1 MSNQE
6 HTTAVNDQI
15 KVLTAK
21 DLASDQDVRWCPGCG
36 DYSMLS
42 QLQRALPEV
51 GVRKEDIA
59 VVAGIGC
66 SSRFPYYM
74 DTFGLHGIHGRALA
88 IASGLK
94 TAHPNLSVWVST
106 GDGDCLSIGGNHF
119 IHALRRNV
127 DINVMMFN
135 NQIYALTKG
144 QYSPTSVHGQKTKTS
159 PTGVIDHPFNP
170 ALIALGAEGTFV
182 ARSMDRDPKH
192 LKEMMIAM
200 HTHHGTAFIDILQNC
215 VIFNDGAFD
224 LYTNKD
230 TRDDNVVYLE
240 HGKPLVFGKERD
252 KGLRLDGFR
261 TQVVSLK
268 DYSENDL
275 IIHNSKSKELAF
287 ILAHMNDQPGFPL
300 PVGIFLDIERVTY
313 EDELAQHIAQAR
325 EKQGVGTIESLLY
338 AGQTWEIVHDNDG
351 TDA

>member
-1 MSNQE
+1 MSIEENN
-6 HTTAVNDQI
+6 AAIADQV

-42 QLQRALPEV
+42 QLQRALPET
-51 GVRKEDIA
+51 GVKKEDIA

-74 DTFGLHGIHGRALA
+74 STFGFHGIHGRALA

-94 TAHPNLSVWVST
+94 VSHPNLSVWVAT

-144 QYSPTSVHGQKTKTS
+144 QYSPTSLHGQKTKTS

-170 ALIALGAEGTFV
+170 VLIALGAEGTFV

-192 LKEMMIAM
+192 LKEMMLAM
-200 HTHHGTAFIDILQNC
+200 HAHKGTSFIDVLQNC

-224 LYTNKD
+224 LYTNKE

-240 HGKPLVFGKERD
+240 HGKPLIFGKERD
-252 KGLRLDGFR
+252 KGIRLDGFR

-268 DYSENDL
+268 DYSESDL
-275 IIHNSKSKELAF
+275 IVHDMKSKELAF
-287 ILAHMNDQPGFPL
+287 ILAHMNDQPDLPL
-300 PVGIFLDIERVTY
+300 PVGIFLDIERTTY
-313 EDELAQHIAQAR
+313 EAELTEHIDRAIQKMGA
-325 EKQGVGTIESLLY
+325 GTLESLLY
-338 AGQTWEIVHDNDG
+338 DGQTWVIGNG
-351 TDA
+351 NGN

>member
-1 MSNQE
+1 
-6 HTTAVNDQI
+6 
-15 KVLTAK
+15 
-21 DLASDQDVRWCPGCG
+21 
-36 DYSMLS
+36 
-42 QLQRALPEV
+42 
-51 GVRKEDIA
+51 

-74 DTFGLHGIHGRALA
+74 STYGFHGIHGRALA

-94 TAHPNLSVWVST
+94 VSHPNLSVWVAT

-119 IHALRRNV
+119 IHALRRNI

-144 QYSPTSVHGQKTKTS
+144 QYSPTSLHGQKTKTS
-159 PTGVIDHPFNP
+159 PNGVIDHPFNP
-170 ALIALGAEGTFV
+170 VLIALGAEGTFV

-192 LKEMMIAM
+192 LKEMMLAM
-200 HTHHGTAFIDILQNC
+200 HHHKGTSFIDLLQNC

-224 LYTNKD
+224 LYTSKE

-240 HGKPLVFGKERD
+240 HGKPHVFGKERD
-252 KGLRLDGFR
+252 RGIRLDGFR

-275 IIHNSKSKELAF
+275 LVHDSKSKELAF
-287 ILAHMNDQPGFPL
+287 ILGHMVDQPGLPL
-300 PVGIFLDIERVTY
+300 PVGIFLDIERSTY
-313 EDELAQHIAQAR
+313 EAELTEQVQNSIKKLGA
-325 EKQGVGTIESLLY
+325 GTLESLLY
-338 AGQTWEIVHDNDG
+338 DGQTWVIENG
-351 TDA
+351 NGN

>member
-1 MSNQE
+1 MTNE
-6 HTTAVNDQI
+6 DIKTNVNEQI

-21 DLASDQDVRWCPGCG
+21 DLSSDQDVRWCPGCG

-59 VVAGIGC
+59 VIAGIGC

-74 DTFGLHGIHGRALA
+74 DTYGLHGIHGRALA

-94 TAHPNLSVWVST
+94 TAHPNLTVWVST

-119 IHALRRNV
+119 IHTLRRNV

-144 QYSPTSVHGQKTKTS
+144 QYSPTSQHGQKTKTS

-170 ALIALGAEGTFV
+170 MLIGLGAEGTFV
-182 ARSMDRDPKH
+182 ARSLDRDPKH
-192 LKEMMIAM
+192 LKEMMIRM
-200 HTHHGTAFIDILQNC
+200 YNHKGTSFIDVLQNC
-215 VIFNDGAFD
+215 VIFNEGVFD
-224 LYTNKD
+224 LYTSKE
-230 TRDDNVVYLE
+230 TRGDNVVYLE
-240 HGKPLVFGKERD
+240 HGKPLVFGNERD
-252 KGLRLDGFR
+252 KGIRLDGFR

-268 DYSENDL
+268 DYSESDL
-275 IIHNSKSKELAF
+275 LVHNSKSKELAF
-287 ILAHMNDQPGFPL
+287 ILAHMNDQAGFPL
-300 PVGIFLDIERVTY
+300 PIGVFLDIERVTY
-313 EDELAQHIAQAR
+313 EDELAQHIERAV
-325 EKQGVGTIESLLY
+325 EKEGEGTIESLLY
-338 AGQTWEIVHDNDG
+338 DAHTWTIDDEN
-351 TDA
+351 

>member
-1 MSNQE
+1 MSNE
-6 HTTAVNDQI
+6 EINPAVNDQI

-42 QLQRALPEV
+42 QLQRTLPEV
-51 GVRKEDIA
+51 GVRKADIA

-74 DTFGLHGIHGRALA
+74 STYGFHGIHGRALA

-94 TAHPNLSVWVST
+94 VGHPNLTVWVAT

-144 QYSPTSVHGQKTKTS
+144 QYSPTSLHGQKTKTS
-159 PTGVIDHPFNP
+159 PHGVIDHPFNP
-170 ALIALGAEGTFV
+170 MLIALGAEGTFV

-192 LKEMMIAM
+192 LKEMMLAM
-200 HTHHGTAFIDILQNC
+200 YQHKGTSFIDVLQNC

-224 LYTNKD
+224 LYTSKES
-230 TRDDNVVYLE
+230 RDENVVYLRDGE
-240 HGKPLVFGKERD
+240 PLVFGKERD

-268 DYSENDL
+268 DYSESDL
-275 IIHNSKSKELAF
+275 IVHDSKSKELAF

-300 PVGIFLDIERVTY
+300 PVGIFLDIQRSTY
-313 EDELAQHIAQAR
+313 EDELQQQVQTAIA
-325 EKQGVGTIESLLY
+325 KQGAGTMKSLLY
-338 AGQTWEIVHDNDG
+338 DAQTWEIGNGDN
-351 TDA
+351 

>member
-1 MSNQE
+1 MSNE
-6 HTTAVNDQI
+6 EKNTVIDDQI
-15 KVLTAK
+15 KVLTPK

-42 QLQRALPEV
+42 QLQRTLPEV
-51 GVRKEDIA
+51 GVKKEDIA

-74 DTFGLHGIHGRALA
+74 STYGFHGIHGRALA

-94 TAHPNLSVWVST
+94 VSHPNLTVWVAT

-144 QYSPTSVHGQKTKTS
+144 QYSPTSLHGQKTKTS

-170 ALIALGAEGTFV
+170 MLIGLGAEGTFV

-192 LKEMMIAM
+192 LKEMMLAM
-200 HTHHGTAFIDILQNC
+200 YYHKGTSFIDVLQNC

-224 LYTNKD
+224 VYTNKE
-230 TRDDNVVYLE
+230 TRDDNVIYLE
-240 HGKPLVFGKERD
+240 HGKPLVFGKNRD
-252 KGLRLDGFR
+252 KGIRLDGFR
-261 TQVVSLK
+261 TQVVSLN
-268 DYSENDL
+268 DYSESDL
-275 IIHNSKSKELAF
+275 IVHDTKSKELAF

-300 PVGIFLDIERVTY
+300 PVGIFLDIERSTY
-313 EDELAQHIAQAR
+313 EDELEQHVQSAI
-325 EKQGVGTIESLLY
+325 EKKGAGTMRSLLY
-338 AGQTWEIVHDNDG
+338 DGQTWDIDNG
-351 TDA
+351 SN

>member
-1 MSNQE
+1 MSNE
-6 HTTAVNDQI
+6 ETPTVVKDQV

-42 QLQRALPEV
+42 QLQRALPDV
-51 GVRKEDIA
+51 AVNKEDIA
-59 VVAGIGC
+59 VIAGIGC

-74 DTFGLHGIHGRALA
+74 DTYGLHGIHGRALA

-94 TAHPNLSVWVST
+94 TAHPHLTVWVAT

-119 IHALRRNV
+119 IHTLRRNV

-144 QYSPTSVHGQKTKTS
+144 QYSPTSQHGQKTKTS

-170 ALIALGAEGTFV
+170 VLIALGAEGTFV

-192 LKEMMIAM
+192 LKEIMIAM
-200 HTHHGTAFIDILQNC
+200 YRHKGTAFIDVLQNC

-224 LYTNKD
+224 LYTNKE
-230 TRDDNVVYLE
+230 TRDDNVVYLQ

-252 KGLRLDGFR
+252 KGIRLDGFR
-261 TQVVSLK
+261 TQVVSLSE
-268 DYSENDL
+268 YSESDL
-275 IIHNSKSKELAF
+275 IIHDSKSKELAF
-287 ILAHMNDQPGFPL
+287 ILAHMNDQPGNPL
-300 PVGIFLDIERVTY
+300 PMGIFLDIERTAY
-313 EDELAQHIAQAR
+313 EDELEQHITRAK
-325 EKQGVGTIESLLY
+325 EKQGEGTIESLLFD
-338 AGQTWEIVHDNDG
+338 GQTWEIEGNS
-351 TDA
+351 

>member
-1 MSNQE
+1 MSNE
-6 HTTAVNDQI
+6 ETPTVVKDQV

-51 GVRKEDIA
+51 GVQKENIA
-59 VVAGIGC
+59 VIAGIGC

-74 DTFGLHGIHGRALA
+74 DTYGLHGIHGRALA

-94 TAHPNLSVWVST
+94 TAHPHLTVWVAT

-119 IHALRRNV
+119 IHTLRRNV

-135 NQIYALTKG
+135 NRIYALTKG
-144 QYSPTSVHGQKTKTS
+144 QYSPTSQHGQKTKTS

-170 ALIALGAEGTFV
+170 VLIALGAEGTFV

-192 LKEMMIAM
+192 LKETMIAM
-200 HTHHGTAFIDILQNC
+200 YRHKGTAFIDVLQNC

-224 LYTNKD
+224 LYTNKE

-240 HGKPLVFGKERD
+240 HGKPLVFGKNRD

-261 TQVVSLK
+261 TQVVSLSE
-268 DYSENDL
+268 YSENDL
-275 IIHNSKSKELAF
+275 IIHDSKSKELAF
-287 ILAHMNDQPGFPL
+287 ILAHMNDQPGYPL
-300 PVGIFLDIERVTY
+300 PIGIFLDIERTTY
-313 EDELAQHIAQAR
+313 EEELEEHIARAK
-325 EKQGVGTIESLLY
+325 EKEGEGTVESLLFD
-338 AGQTWEIVHDNDG
+338 GQTWEIPG
-351 TDA
+351 T

>member
-1 MSNQE
+1 MSNE
-6 HTTAVNDQI
+6 ELKSNVNEQI

-21 DLASDQDVRWCPGCG
+21 DLSSDQDVRWCPGCG

-51 GVRKEDIA
+51 GVKKENIA
-59 VVAGIGC
+59 VIAGIGC

-74 DTFGLHGIHGRALA
+74 DTYGLHGIHGRAMA

-94 TAHPNLSVWVST
+94 TAKPHLSVWVST

-119 IHALRRNV
+119 IHTLRRNV

-144 QYSPTSVHGQKTKTS
+144 QYSPTSQHGQKTKTS
-159 PTGVIDHPFNP
+159 PTGVIDHPFNTM
-170 ALIALGAEGTFV
+170 LIALGAEGTFV
-182 ARSMDRDPKH
+182 ARSLDRDPKH
-192 LKEMMIAM
+192 LKEMMIRM
-200 HTHHGTAFIDILQNC
+200 YNHSGTSFIDVLQNC
-215 VIFNDGAFD
+215 VIFNEGVFD

-230 TRDDNVVYLE
+230 TRGDNVVYLE
-240 HGKPLVFGKERD
+240 SGKPLVFGNNRD
-252 KGLRLDGFR
+252 KGIRLDGFR
-261 TQVVSLK
+261 TQVVSLE

-275 IIHNSKSKELAF
+275 LVYDSKSKELAF

-300 PVGIFLDIERVTY
+300 PVGVFLDIERVTY
-313 EDELAQHIAQAR
+313 EEELEQHIQRAKAK
-325 EKQGVGTIESLLY
+325 EGEGTIESLLY
-338 AGQTWEIVHDNDG
+338 DAHTWTIDDG
-351 TDA
+351 N

>member
-1 MSNQE
+1 MSNE
-6 HTTAVNDQI
+6 ETPTVVKDQV

-51 GVRKEDIA
+51 GVQKENIA
-59 VVAGIGC
+59 VIAGIGC

-74 DTFGLHGIHGRALA
+74 DTYGLHGIHGRALA

-94 TAHPNLSVWVST
+94 TAHPHLTVWVAT

-119 IHALRRNV
+119 IHTLRRNV

-135 NQIYALTKG
+135 NRIYALTKG
-144 QYSPTSVHGQKTKTS
+144 QYSPTSQHGQKTKTS

-170 ALIALGAEGTFV
+170 VLIALGAEGTFV

-192 LKEMMIAM
+192 LKEIMIAM
-200 HTHHGTAFIDILQNC
+200 YRHKGTAFIDVLQNC

-224 LYTNKD
+224 LYTNKE

-240 HGKPLVFGKERD
+240 HGKPLVFGKNRD

-261 TQVVSLK
+261 TQVVSLSE
-268 DYSENDL
+268 YSENDL
-275 IIHNSKSKELAF
+275 IIHDSKSKELAF
-287 ILAHMNDQPGFPL
+287 ILAHMNDQPGYPL
-300 PVGIFLDIERVTY
+300 PIGIFLDIERTTY
-313 EDELAQHIAQAR
+313 EEELEEHIARAK
-325 EKQGVGTIESLLY
+325 EKEGEGTVESLLFD
-338 AGQTWEIVHDNDG
+338 GQTWEIPG
-351 TDA
+351 T

>member
-1 MSNQE
+1 MSNE
-6 HTTAVNDQI
+6 DKNMTAADPI

-42 QLQRALPEV
+42 QLQRVLPET

-74 DTFGLHGIHGRALA
+74 STYGFHGIHGRALA

-94 TAHPNLSVWVST
+94 VSHPNLSIWVTT

-127 DINVMMFN
+127 DLNVMMFN

-144 QYSPTSVHGQKTKTS
+144 QYSPTSLHGQKTKTS
-159 PTGVIDHPFNP
+159 PNGVIDHPFNP
-170 ALIALGAEGTFV
+170 VLIALGAEGTFV

-192 LKEMMIAM
+192 LKDIMLAM
-200 HTHHGTAFIDILQNC
+200 HHHKGTSFIDVLQNC

-224 LYTNKD
+224 LYTNKE

-240 HGKPLVFGKERD
+240 HGKPLVFGKERE
-252 KGLRLDGFR
+252 KGIRLDGFR

-275 IIHNSKSKELAF
+275 IIHDSKSKELAF
-287 ILAHMNDQPGFPL
+287 ILAHMNDQPGLPL
-300 PVGIFLDIERVTY
+300 PVGIFLDIERPTY
-313 EDELAQHIAQAR
+313 EAELTEQVQSSIKKLGA
-325 EKQGVGTIESLLY
+325 GTLESLLY
-338 AGQTWEIVHDNDG
+338 DGQTWVIENG
-351 TDA
+351 NGN

>member
-1 MSNQE
+1 MSIEEKN
-6 HTTAVNDQI
+6 AAIADQV

-42 QLQRALPEV
+42 QLQRALPET
-51 GVRKEDIA
+51 GVKKEDIA

-74 DTFGLHGIHGRALA
+74 STFGFHGIHGRALA

-94 TAHPNLSVWVST
+94 VSHPNLSVWVAT

-144 QYSPTSVHGQKTKTS
+144 QYSPTSIHGQKTKTS

-170 ALIALGAEGTFV
+170 VLIALGAEGTFV

-192 LKEMMIAM
+192 LKQMMLAM
-200 HTHHGTAFIDILQNC
+200 HAHKGTSFIDVLQNC

-224 LYTNKD
+224 LYTNKE

-240 HGKPLVFGKERD
+240 HGKPLIFGKERD
-252 KGLRLDGFR
+252 KGIRLDGFR

-268 DYSENDL
+268 NYSESDL
-275 IIHNSKSKELAF
+275 IIHDTKSKELAF
-287 ILAHMNDQPGFPL
+287 ILAHMNDQPGLPL
-300 PVGIFLDIERVTY
+300 PVGIFLDIERTTY
-313 EDELAQHIAQAR
+313 EAELTEHIDRAIQKMGA
-325 EKQGVGTIESLLY
+325 GTLESLLY
-338 AGQTWEIVHDNDG
+338 DGQTWVIENG
-351 TDA
+351 NGS

>member
-1 MSNQE
+1 MTNE
-6 HTTAVNDQI
+6 DIKTNVNEQI

-21 DLASDQDVRWCPGCG
+21 DLSSDQDVRWCPGCG

-59 VVAGIGC
+59 VIAGIGC

-74 DTFGLHGIHGRALA
+74 DTYGLHGIHGRALA

-94 TAHPNLSVWVST
+94 TAHPNLTVWVST

-119 IHALRRNV
+119 IHTLRRNV

-144 QYSPTSVHGQKTKTS
+144 QYSPTSQHGQKTKTS

-170 ALIALGAEGTFV
+170 MLIGLGAEGTFV
-182 ARSMDRDPKH
+182 ARSLDRDPKH
-192 LKEMMIAM
+192 LKEMMIRM
-200 HTHHGTAFIDILQNC
+200 YNHKGTSFIDVLQNC
-215 VIFNDGAFD
+215 VIFNEGVFD
-224 LYTNKD
+224 LYTSKE
-230 TRDDNVVYLE
+230 TRGDNVVYLE
-240 HGKPLVFGKERD
+240 HGKPLVFGNERD
-252 KGLRLDGFR
+252 KGIRLDGFR

-268 DYSENDL
+268 DYSESDL
-275 IIHNSKSKELAF
+275 LVHNSKSKELAF
-287 ILAHMNDQPGFPL
+287 ILAHMNDQAGFPL
-300 PVGIFLDIERVTY
+300 PIGVFLDIERVTY
-313 EDELAQHIAQAR
+313 EDELAQHIERAI
-325 EKQGVGTIESLLY
+325 EKEGEGTIESLLY
-338 AGQTWEIVHDNDG
+338 DAHTWTIDDEN
-351 TDA
+351 